1 MPSLDNELK
10 ITPNTQK
17 LKNFWADT
25 FALNTFCYLISIPI
39 ELGFA
44 QMTFTTHL
52 TARFIGLFI
61 ITGTARPFG
70 IWRDFVFRKLKISA
84 SDTGIKPYIVDTLA
98 YLSFELPLYM
108 INMSMSGA
116 SLTQA
121 LRAALIFCV
130 IAGVVGR
137 PYGLYRAYIRR
148 KIFNLD

>member
-1 MPSLDNELK
+1 MSSIDNELK
-10 ITPNTQK
+10 ITSSAQR

-44 QMTFTTHL
+44 QMTLSTHL
-52 TARFIGLFI
+52 TARLIGLFI

-70 IWRDFVFRKLKISA
+70 IWRDFVFRKMNISA
-84 SDTGIKPYIVDTLA
+84 SDRGMKPYVVDTLA

-108 INMSMSGA
+108 INMSISGA
-116 SLTQA
+116 SLMQA
-121 LRAALIFCV
+121 LKAALIFCV

-137 PYGLYRAYIRR
+137 PYGLYRAYVRR